1 MVWDSLDYDNGYY
14 IIVSDDIGSV
24 IFLISCEFFLNLFEV
39 GMGSRIEIIY
49 DVDVKKVV
57 LFIVIEVIFFEIY
70 KIGDVIFDMKGKIVI
85 VEGMIKDVYEGRIF
99 IKFMIDDG
107 SGELVIF
114 ILKSVGGDLIFSEG

>member
-1 MVWDSLDYDNGYY
+1 
-14 IIVSDDIGSV
+14 
-24 IFLISCEFFLNLFEV
+24 
-39 GMGSRIEIIY
+39 MGSRIEIIY

-114 ILKSVGGDLIFSEG
+114 ILKSVGGDLIFSEGQMIRVGGYVIEYKGMVEVILYIVDVIEVR